1 MKNTSYRLS
10 KLIAFF
16 LSLSFLYSAHAED
29 AHTLYLDTK
38 DGRITIQLRP
48 DLAPKHVE
56 RIEKLAKLF
65 LSLSK

>member
-1 MKNTSYRLS
+1 MKNTPYSLT

-16 LSLSFLYSAHAED
+16 LSLSFFSFAHAED

-48 DLAPKHVE
+48 DLAH
-56 RIEKLAKLF
+56 AQT
-65 LSLSK
+65 